1 MSRLKLS
8 PNLFLEVNELQQ
20 LVRFLS
26 DDGYKLAMKSIAKS
40 FGIVRN
46 AENTFFKVTV
56 KPGTND
62 VVVINPGV
70 AFDTEMNAIVME
82 DALELQITDTETK
95 RWLVLSRAVKN
106 FEKGTVNIAVDGSIT
121 GAGTQ
126 FTKVLRGQP
135 NFPTK
140 VKFDS
145 QLNSGE
151 YEVVNVISDT
161 SAILAGAFSSESGV
175 QYSVIGTFAPGFQPY
190 AENKQIYEYDSYS
203 IRVIDSPDKPVVSA
217 DEFIIA
223 GITFDSIGGAMNVSD
238 ERIYSLFNEPKQEK
252 TYSTNPLA
260 SLLSVAAIGGIKA
273 VDIVSVDLELII
285 EHGYKVDLFELV
297 TTTTYNLFNITSGSC
312 NYLQDGDIPDDM
324 FKGWLLVNRK
334 NMKYVTIDGNVNKSL
349 IISNIDPTLILN
361 SGNDF
366 IIVPNFLEMEYEVKV
381 SSNVNMPAKPFY
393 FRASIWNLA
402 ERLRIY
408 AFFPSISDS
417 FEDEITVSIGYRMLD
432 NSGNQYPFANLAIAQ
447 FVNIDGQSETLAE
460 SSFTINVADIEPQAK
475 QRNYS

>member
-1 MSRLKLS
+1 
-8 PNLFLEVNELQQ
+8 
-20 LVRFLS
+20 
-26 DDGYKLAMKSIAKS
+26 
-40 FGIVRN
+40 
-46 AENTFFKVTV
+46 
-56 KPGTND
+56 
-62 VVVINPGV
+62 
-70 AFDTEMNAIVME
+70 
-82 DALELQITDTETK
+82 
-95 RWLVLSRAVKN
+95 
-106 FEKGTVNIAVDGSIT
+106 
-121 GAGTQ
+121 
-126 FTKVLRGQP
+126 
-135 NFPTK
+135 
-140 VKFDS
+140 
-145 QLNSGE
+145 
-151 YEVVNVISDT
+151 
-161 SAILAGAFSSESGV
+161 
-175 QYSVIGTFAPGFQPY
+175 
-190 AENKQIYEYDSYS
+190 
-203 IRVIDSPDKPVVSA
+203 
-217 DEFIIA
+217 
-223 GITFDSIGGAMNVSD
+223 
-238 ERIYSLFNEPKQEK
+238 
-252 TYSTNPLA
+252 
-260 SLLSVAAIGGIKA
+260 
-273 VDIVSVDLELII
+273 
-285 EHGYKVDLFELV
+285 
-297 TTTTYNLFNITSGSC
+297 
-312 NYLQDGDIPDDM
+312 M